1 MAATGPNNSP
11 QTTKDSTC
19 TAAEVANKEP
29 ITAAAAAAAT
39 NSEESVTPPQD
50 TTTTDMKQT
59 SNAASA
65 STTAAASTT
74 LLPNYFS
81 TKSSKA
87 YTLAYKLLNSDNFQD
102 ALSTLETALQFTVQ
116 ILRAEHTKQ
125 HETGHDTNEHDDD
138 EDDEDIELHESLA
151 PLYYLYGS
159 TLLYSVEESDV
170 MMAASSSSA
179 PPNQGAPSDDDQDDN
194 TPPPDFVVSNEEE
207 EGSEMMMS
215 KNHLEAEQQQQ
226 QQEPSGGGNSD
237 PTEDLQ
243 IAWENL
249 ELARNIVSKLV
260 ESFYPLGEI
269 TGGGSGGKSEYNH
282 SNSITT
288 TYTPT
293 TPNEQSE
300 LLLDLAQIHT
310 RLGDLQRGN
319 SSIANTSD
327 CISDYTTAL
336 KLRRKVLGKYHKKVA
351 DSHYSLAGVYAEA
364 PSKSGEEVEEAVE
377 RFVSQLGGGDGGDGG
392 GGKNEGGRGG
402 TQVMTESEKM
412 EYRERSLEHY
422 VQCAVS
428 FSGLL
433 ASMCGEDADA
443 LTDLNNETASAAAAA
458 DASASTN
465 GGGGIHST
473 MLSTLRSRV
482 SNLTPPTKSPQKESF
497 EDIKEILD
505 EIQEAVDTAE
515 EAEEGLRTL
524 GVMKA
529 NEIRKHEA
537 KMNGEQGGEIM
548 EEEEVDGG
556 GMTTIGFDASAAA
569 SAAAATSGTV
579 NVFGAASTTAASSST
594 AVNAFG
600 STVSAT
606 AAASTGQPMMMVVKK
621 KKKVQPILLDTDS
634 AKRAKTE

>member
-1 MAATGPNNSP
+1 MCDHFSASMPLSIMAATGPNNSP
-11 QTTKDSTC
+11 QTTKDSTSA
-19 TAAEVANKEP
+19 AAEVAKEP
-29 ITAAAAAAAT
+29 VAAAAAAAT
-39 NSEESVTPPQD
+39 ASNSQELMPQD
-50 TTTTDMKQT
+50 TTATDMKQT
-59 SNAASA
+59 SNAGAA
-65 STTAAASTT
+65 STASSSTSTAAADARTAI
-74 LLPNYFS
+74 PNYFS

-102 ALSTLETALQFTVQ
+102 ALSTLETALRFTAG
-116 ILRAEHTKQ
+116 ILRAENKNHKRGNSD
-125 HETGHDTNEHDDD
+125 ENNDDID
-138 EDDEDIELHESLA
+138 FHESLA

-170 MMAASSSSA
+170 MMASSSSA
-179 PPNQGAPSDDDQDDN
+179 PDTSGAPATEDDQDDDN
-194 TPPPDFVVSNEEE
+194 APPPDFLVDDNNDDDKEEQE
-207 EGSEMMMS
+207 QEGSEMMS
-215 KNHLEAEQQQQ
+215 KNHLEAEQE
-226 QQEPSGGGNSD
+226 EPPSSSD

-249 ELARNIVSKLV
+249 ELARSIVSKLV

-269 TGGGSGGKSEYNH
+269 TGGGKSEYNP
-282 SNSITT
+282 SITT
-288 TYTPT
+288 YS

-319 SSIANTSD
+319 SSVANTSD

-336 KLRRKVLGKYHKKVA
+336 SLRIKVLGKYHKKVA

-377 RFVSQLGGGDGGDGG
+377 RFVSELGGGDGGKGKNDGG
-392 GGKNEGGRGG
+392 GGGAK
-402 TQVMTESEKM
+402 QIMTESKKM
-412 EYRERSLEHY
+412 EYRERSLDHY

-428 FSGLL
+428 FSGML

-443 LTDLNNETASAAAAA
+443 LTGLNNETASTT
-458 DASASTN
+458 ASASTN

-473 MLSTLRSRV
+473 MLSTLRSRI
-482 SNLTPPTKSPQKESF
+482 SNLTPPTKSPEKESF
-497 EDIKEILD
+497 EDVKEILD

-524 GVMKA
+524 GEMKA

-537 KMNGEQGGEIM
+537 KMNGEQGVEM
-548 EEEEVDGG
+548 EEKEGDGG
-556 GMTTIGFDASAAA
+556 GRTTIGFGASAAA
-569 SAAAATSGTV
+569 LAAAASGTV
-579 NVFGAASTTAASSST
+579 NDFDAASTTAVSNMST
-594 AVNAFG
+594 SINAFG
-600 STVSAT
+600 STV
-606 AAASTGQPMMMVVKK
+606 ASTGQPMMMVVKK
-621 KKKVQPILLDTDS
+621 KKKAQPVLLDTDS